1 MTCRFVVNTLTHF
14 DQNYVTIWGVSH
26 TTLSSRFA
34 LAFLQNN
41 AVCLKKKREKEKF
54 KIKIDMRKTKL
65 WTR

>member
-1 MTCRFVVNTLTHF
+1 MV
-14 DQNYVTIWGVSH
+14 VSH

-34 LAFLQNN
+34 LTFLQNN
-41 AVCLKKKREKEKF
+41 AVCLKKEREKEKF